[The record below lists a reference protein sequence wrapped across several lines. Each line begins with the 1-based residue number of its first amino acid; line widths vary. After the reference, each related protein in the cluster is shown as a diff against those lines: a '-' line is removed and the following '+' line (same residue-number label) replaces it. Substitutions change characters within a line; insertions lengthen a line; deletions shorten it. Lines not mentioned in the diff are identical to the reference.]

1 MSVAPIARQNA
12 SAESALSLR
21 VEPCGAFSSG
31 THLTLRV
38 FVQQAFLLAKYAMR
52 REHFIKCSFSGGL
65 ILATEVSKGLKIR
78 SEAGVLGAFDKKKL

>member
-1 MSVAPIARQNA
+1 
-12 SAESALSLR
+12 
-21 VEPCGAFSSG
+21 
-31 THLTLRV
+31 
-38 FVQQAFLLAKYAMR
+38 VQQAFLLAKYAMR